1 MDSRESLQQTLAKAK
16 RLEEKLGKTW
26 REYFQDVSSPEDLS
40 QRCEKLGVVLTSQ
53 EAQQGFSLLQDPSE
67 TELSEEQLSQ
77 LAGGIMARK

>member
-1 MDSRESLQQTLAKAK
+1 MLAKAK
-16 RLEEKLGKTW
+16 VVEEKLGKTW
-26 REYFQDVSSPEDLS
+26 LDHFRDVSSPDELA

-67 TELSEEQLSQ
+67 AELSEEQLSQ